1 MVRTGKR
8 LGKTRLPAAIGVHLA
23 RQPRITD
30 GHKTV
35 PAPCNLAQAAPD
47 GPGRPSIS
55 GPGLV

>member
-8 LGKTRLPAAIGVHLA
+8 LVKTRLPAAIGVHLA

-35 PAPCNLAQAAPD
+35 PAP
-47 GPGRPSIS
+47 
-55 GPGLV
+55 